1 MKYKRASIDD
11 CFFGTPYKL
20 GTLPKLPMIEFKR
33 GKWTIKVTDFR
44 CLNEQAVFAFEKCLL
59 TAATVEEAQFVQF
72 DVAGADRDVVDL
84 VSDICLA
91 IGYEARKRGYSIG
104 GTFLV
109 ISCRLENN
117 VLTMDF
123 ARDHAKAIYE
133 YAQSQDSKDEIK
145 LNIVDMILHVAES
158 MVENEPIK

>member
-1 MKYKRASIDD
+1 MKYKRVYFDD
-11 CFFGTPYKL
+11 YFFGTPYKL

-44 CLNEQAVFAFEKCLL
+44 CLNEQAVLAFERCLL

-72 DVAGADRDVVDL
+72 DVAGSDRDTVDL

-91 IGYEARKRGYSIG
+91 IGYEVRKRGYSIG

-109 ISCRLENN
+109 ISCRIENN
-117 VLTMDF
+117 VLTMDL
-123 ARDHAKAIYE
+123 ARDHAKAIFE
-133 YAQSQDSKDEIK
+133 YAQSQDSKDEIN
-145 LNIVDMILHVAES
+145 LNIVDMILHIAES
-158 MVENEPIK
+158 MVGNEPIK

>member
-1 MKYKRASIDD
+1 MKYKRAYIDD
-11 CFFGTPYKL
+11 CIFGTPYKL
-20 GTLPKLPMIEFKR
+20 GTLPKLPMIEFKS

-44 CLNEQAVFAFEKCLL
+44 CLNEHAVFAFERCLL
-59 TAATVEEAQFVQF
+59 TAATDEEAEFAQF
-72 DVAGADRDVVDL
+72 DVADADCDMVNL

-109 ISCRLENN
+109 ISCRIENN

-158 MVENEPIK
+158 KVKNEPVK